1 MRYERGMSIVR
12 RLARPLLAAN
22 FVIEGLD
29 HVRHPGP
36 RVDSA
41 RPLVSTLSGPLRLP
55 DDPELLVRANGAAMA
70 VAGSLLAIGRLPRL
84 SATVLAASLVPA
96 TYIDHPF
103 WAEKDPQEKAAQRT
117 RFLTNLGLLGGVLI
131 ASVDTDG
138 RPGLA
143 WRSERAAKD
152 AKRAAGHAKKD
163 AKRAGRSARRE
174 ARLARAKVEAA
185 VS

>member
-1 MRYERGMSIVR
+1 MRYERDMSIVR

-41 RPLVSTLSGPLRLP
+41 RPLVSTLAGPLRLP

-84 SATVLAASLVPA
+84 SAAVLAASLVPA

-103 WAEKDPQEKAAQRT
+103 WAEKDPQDRAAQRT

-131 ASVDTDG
+131 ASVDTEG

-152 AKRAAGHAKKD
+152 ARRAAGHAKKD

-185 VS
+185 VH

>member
-1 MRYERGMSIVR
+1 MSIVR

-29 HVRHPGP
+29 HVRHPGT
-36 RVDSA
+36 RVESA
-41 RPLVSTLSGPLRLP
+41 RPLVNTLAGPLRLP
-55 DDPELLVRANGAAMA
+55 NDPEMLVRANGAAMA

-84 SATVLAASLVPA
+84 SAVVLAASLVPA
-96 TYIDHPF
+96 TYVDHPF
-103 WAEKDPQEKAAQRT
+103 WAEKDPEAKSAQRT
-117 RFLTNLGLLGGVLI
+117 QFLKNLGLLGGVLI

-152 AKRAAGHAKKD
+152 VKRAAGHATKD
-163 AKRAGRSARRE
+163 AKRAGRSAKRE
-174 ARLARAKVEAA
+174 ARLARAKVEAK
-185 VS
+185 VG